1 MPSCRLTNKP
11 STHVHPVLPCYLP
24 RRKVYVGPCP
34 LIVIPSVLCTVC
46 TRWPIW
52 VPLRTL
58 VRLST
63 CSGRLWPPKIHTH
76 TQTERP
82 NRNAEFKVL
91 PRNEGLERIEHHRRI
106 RAAPSLPGLSAL
118 EGVDDWGEQG
128 LCSSATAAN
137 YCTVSRP
144 ARPGPVSR
152 YSSKVDISEQ
162 TTIPPPDNSH
172 AVAFSGPGKY
182 FEVHPRFWYS
192 PGPLGAL
199 LLTTGVVEVRT
210 QMTWV

>member
-63 CSGRLWPPKIHTH
+63 CSGRLWPPKIHTD

-91 PRNEGLERIEHHRRI
+91 PRNEGLERIEYHRRI
-106 RAAPSLPGLSAL
+106 RAAPSPPWPLGIGRRRRLGGTRPLL
-118 EGVDDWGEQG
+118 ERHGCE
-128 LCSSATAAN
+128 LL
-137 YCTVSRP
+137 YCIQASE
-144 ARPGPVSR
+144 ARPCIQVFVQGR
-152 YSSKVDISEQ
+152 HQRTD
-162 TTIPPPDNSH
+162 DNPTPRQ
-172 AVAFSGPGKY
+172 FPCRRILWPW
-182 FEVHPRFWYS
+182 EVFRSTPTF
-192 PGPLGAL
+192 L
-199 LLTTGVVEVRT
+199 V
-210 QMTWV
+210 